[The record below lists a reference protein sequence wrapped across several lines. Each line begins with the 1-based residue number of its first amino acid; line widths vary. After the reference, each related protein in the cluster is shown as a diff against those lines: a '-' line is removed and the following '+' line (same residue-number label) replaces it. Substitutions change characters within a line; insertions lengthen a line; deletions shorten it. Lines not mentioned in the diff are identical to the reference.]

1 MVKIDRM
8 GVEEEHN
15 HEMEILEFTTKMGG
29 IILKKAEL
37 DKDFVG
43 VYERVFAK
51 ILEEDVFDGRELLEI
66 LGDVGG

>member
-1 MVKIDRM
+1 MAKSNIM
-8 GVEEEHN
+8 GEQEHN

-37 DKDFVG
+37 DEDFTG
-43 VYERVFAK
+43 VYEKVFAK
-51 ILEEDVFDGRELLEI
+51 IFEEDIFDGRDLLEI